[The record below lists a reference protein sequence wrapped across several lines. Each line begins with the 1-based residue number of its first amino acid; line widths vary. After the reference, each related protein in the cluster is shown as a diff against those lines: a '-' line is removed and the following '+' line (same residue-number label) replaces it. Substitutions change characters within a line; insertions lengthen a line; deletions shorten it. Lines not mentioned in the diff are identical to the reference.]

1 MILETSILSKDNE
14 TLIRGRASA
23 FFSKLGYKLKRSDTA
38 LIFQRGSSFGTWLAF
53 SPMYWKVE
61 ILVEFKRE
69 SPGKLI
75 VSVIYIIKT
84 AGQLVTRTERRFW
97 STELEGAERALRAGE
112 IVYGESIKLANDAI
126 NQNLLSYL
134 TLGTLSI
141 VLGFIGLFIVQSL
154 AATLGLMLLGLATWW
169 IVLRQIQKRI

>member
-1 MILETSILSKDNE
+1 MILETSLLSKDDE
-14 TLIRGRASA
+14 SLIRERISA
-23 FFSKLGYKLKRSDTA
+23 YFLKLGYTLKRSDTA

-53 SPMYWKVE
+53 SPMFWKVE
-61 ILVEFKRE
+61 TMVEFKPE
-69 SPGKLI
+69 TSGPIK

-97 STELEGAERALRAGE
+97 MTELEGAERALQSGE

-134 TLGTLSI
+134 TLGTISI
-141 VLGFIGLFIVQSL
+141 ILGFIGLFIVQSL
-154 AATLGLMLLGLATWW
+154 AATLGLMLLGLAIWW
-169 IVLRQIQKRI
+169 IILTQIQKRI

>member
-1 MILETSILSKDNE
+1 MILETSLISKVSE
-14 TLIRGRASA
+14 TLIRDRASA
-23 FFSKLGYKLKRSDTA
+23 YFSKLGYKLKRSDTA

-53 SPMYWKVE
+53 SPMFWKVE
-61 ILVEFKRE
+61 TMVEFKTE
-69 SPGKLI
+69 SPDKI
-75 VSVIYIIKT
+75 KVSVIYIIKT

-97 STELEGAERALRAGE
+97 MTELEGAERALQSGE
-112 IVYGESIKLANDAI
+112 IAYGESIKLANDAI

-134 TLGTLSI
+134 TLGTISI

-169 IVLRQIQKRI
+169 VILAQIQKRI